1 MNTFLAVF
9 NAFPSI
15 LNAVQA
21 VEAAV
26 PISQSGQQK
35 MNLVLGATA
44 TAWEMSQIQQ
54 QVSKSQMLNA
64 VMAMSNLIVAG
75 LNTSGVFHRGHLPAV
90 PAATPAVA
98 SAVPVSSK

>member
-15 LNAVQA
+15 LGAVQA

-35 MNLVLGATA
+35 MNLILGAAA
-44 TAWEMSQIQQ
+44 TAWEISQAEQQ
-54 QVSKSQMLNA
+54 LSKNQLLNA
-64 VMAMSNLIVAG
+64 VSAMANLAVAS
-75 LNTSGVFHRGHLPAV
+75 LNAMGVFHTSNPVSPA
-90 PAATPAVA
+90 
-98 SAVPVSSK
+98 PVSSN

>member
-15 LNAVQA
+15 LGAVQA

-35 MNLVLGATA
+35 MNLILSAAA
-44 TAWEMSQIQQ
+44 TAWEISQAEQQ
-54 QVSKSQMLNA
+54 LSKNQLLNA
-64 VMAMSNLIVAG
+64 VSAMANLAVAS
-75 LNTSGVFHRGHLPAV
+75 LNAMGVFHTSNTVSPA
-90 PAATPAVA
+90 
-98 SAVPVSSK
+98 PVSSN

>member
-54 QVSKSQMLNA
+54 QFSKSQMLNA
-64 VMAMSNLIVAG
+64 VMAMSNLIVAS
-75 LNTSGVFHRGHLPAV
+75 LNASGVFHRGHLPAV

>member
-15 LNAVQA
+15 LGAVQA

-35 MNLVLGATA
+35 MNLILSAAA
-44 TAWEMSQIQQ
+44 TAWEISQAEQQ
-54 QVSKSQMLNA
+54 LSKNQLLNA
-64 VMAMSNLIVAG
+64 VSAMANL
-75 LNTSGVFHRGHLPAV
+75 
-90 PAATPAVA
+90 AVA
-98 SAVPVSSK
+98 SLNAMAVFHTSNTVSPAPVSSN